1 MIDPPARAQIMV
13 QTKLATLLPGLE
25 QARRE
30 IGQIDERKIVRLLS
44 AAGRAAFGKDAESL
58 IRFHDLLLFFRA
70 FPPGP
75 GVLRLADALLGKI
88 EAKVKAVL
96 AAGADP
102 DAFTP
107 EEVTGIAGTVV
118 EATFSYPMACWLVE
132 HHPKAISIQWDDYE
146 REVQRAA
153 VWPRFFP
160 LMEEDSL
167 TEANVPYLDWLK
179 AARGRQD
186 ELPWLIERFKRLPL
200 SEKEKAGLYDSLEIM
215 VRWDMSGSRASR
227 TLARKPVRQFYFHR
241 GPLLQRRQVSLAE
254 ELARPKLPVKVL
266 PRQQAEKTLDLVK
279 EATGVRYRELYGTSI
294 ADPAWVV
301 QANVGRGVEI
311 YFFGLPPEKRLP
323 LRAYLAG
330 FTIKNGVPINYVEC
344 ISLFDWT
351 EIGFNT
357 FPAYRDGETA
367 WIYAQ
372 TLRLLRQLH
381 GINAISVYPYQIG
394 DGNEEAIAS
403 GAFWFYRKLGFRSMR
418 PDLEKL
424 SLAEEKKVHAD
435 LKYRTPARTLRR
447 LSKAHVVYE
456 LPGVDR
462 SASTPARAN
471 PARFGDRGAW
481 DRFAMRNI
489 GFAVQRRMARDFGG
503 DAEVMRRTAVAQLG
517 RQLNLDPRKLK
528 AREHGIF
535 ADFAAV
541 LGLVPDL
548 SRWSREEKDALRAII
563 AAKSAGTEQ
572 RYLRLLQK
580 HARLRRI
587 ILKLGSRADSPGGK
601 ANSFDT
607 GSTFKVP

>member
-1 MIDPPARAQIMV
+1 MIDQPARAQIMA
-13 QTKLATLLPGLE
+13 QTKLAAILPHLE
-25 QARRE
+25 QARTQ
-30 IGQIDERKIVRLLS
+30 IGQIKEREIVRLLS
-44 AAGRAAFGKDAESL
+44 AAGNAGVGNDAESL
-58 IRFHDLLLFFRA
+58 IRFHDLLLFFRS

-75 GVLRLADALLGKI
+75 GTLRLADALLGRV
-88 EAKVKAVL
+88 EGKVKAVL

-102 DAFTP
+102 DAFAP

-118 EATFSYPMACWLVE
+118 EATFSYPMVCWLVE
-132 HHPKAISIQWDDYE
+132 RHAKAISIQWDDYE

-153 VWPRFFP
+153 AWPRFFP

-186 ELPWLIERFKRLPL
+186 ELPWLIARFQRLPL
-200 SEKEKAGLYDSLEIM
+200 SEKEKTALYDSLEIM
-215 VRWDMSGSRASR
+215 VRWDMSGTGASGASR

-241 GPLLQRRQVSLAE
+241 APLLQRRQVSLADE
-254 ELARPKLPVKVL
+254 FAKPKLPLNVL

-311 YFFGLPPEKRLP
+311 YFWGLPPEKRLP

-330 FTIKNGVPINYVEC
+330 FTVKNGVPINYVEC

-381 GINAISVYPYQIG
+381 GVNAISVYPYQIG
-394 DGNEEAIAS
+394 DGNEEAIGS
-403 GAFWFYRKLGFRSMR
+403 GAFWFYRKLGFRSMD
-418 PDLEKL
+418 PALEKL
-424 SLAEEKKVHAD
+424 AQAEEKKVNANP
-435 LKYRTPARTLRR
+435 KYRTPARTLRR

-456 LPGVDR
+456 LPE
-462 SASTPARAN
+462 AS
-471 PARFGDRGAW
+471 RGAQRKEPGTASPCAISAW
-481 DRFAMRNI
+481 LCSGAWRATLAATLKPCAKTVWPKSAAFWASHQGDCGQMKPVHCQTLPWFWALCLILGNGRRPTSARSRKSSLPKPDGPNYATSALCRTMS
-489 GFAVQRRMARDFGG
+489 GFA
-503 DAEVMRRTAVAQLG
+503 
-517 RQLNLDPRKLK
+517 
-528 AREHGIF
+528 
-535 ADFAAV
+535 
-541 LGLVPDL
+541 
-548 SRWSREEKDALRAII
+548 
-563 AAKSAGTEQ
+563 
-572 RYLRLLQK
+572 RL
-580 HARLRRI
+580 
-587 ILKLGSRADSPGGK
+587 
-601 ANSFDT
+601 F
-607 GSTFKVP
+607 

>member
-1 MIDPPARAQIMV
+1 MGHKIMA
-13 QTKLATLLPGLE
+13 QTKLATLLPRLE
-25 QARRE
+25 HARTQ
-30 IGQIDERKIVRLLS
+30 IGQIKEREIVRLLS
-44 AAGRAAFGKDAESL
+44 AAGQAAAGKDAESL

-75 GVLRLADALLGKI
+75 GTVRLADSLLMRF
-88 EAKVKAVL
+88 EPRVKAVL

-102 DAFTP
+102 DTFAP

-118 EATFSYPMACWLVE
+118 EATFSYPMVCWLVE
-132 HHPKAISIQWDDYE
+132 RHPKAISIQWGDYE

-200 SEKEKAGLYDSLEIM
+200 SEKEKTALYDSLELM
-215 VRWDMSGSRASR
+215 VRWSMSGSRASRASR
-227 TLARKPVRQFYFHR
+227 TLARKPVKEFYFHR
-241 GPLLQRRQVSLAE
+241 APLLQRRQVSLAD
-254 ELARPKLPVKVL
+254 ELAKPKLPVKVL
-266 PRQQAEKTLDLVK
+266 ARQQAEKTLDLVK

-301 QANVGRGVEI
+301 QSNVGRGVEI
-311 YFFGLPPEKRLP
+311 YFWGLPPEKRLP

-330 FTIKNGVPINYVEC
+330 FTVKNGVPINYVEC

-381 GINAISVYPYQIG
+381 GVNAISVYPYQIG
-394 DGNEEAIAS
+394 DGNEEAIGS
-403 GAFWFYRKLGFRSMR
+403 GAFWFYRKLGFRSMH

-424 SLAEEKKVHAD
+424 AQAEEKKIQANP
-435 LKYRTPARTLRR
+435 KYRTPARTLRR
-447 LSKAHVVYE
+447 ISKAHVVYE
-456 LPGVDR
+456 LPEAD
-462 SASTPARAN
+462 P
-471 PARFGDRGAW
+471 GAW

-489 GFAVQRRMARDFGG
+489 GIAVQRRMAREFGG
-503 DAEVMRRTAVAQLG
+503 DAETMHKAAVAQLA
-517 RQLNLDPRKLK
+517 RQLNLNPHKLK
-528 AREHGIF
+528 ARELVAF
-535 ADFAAV
+535 TDFAMV
-541 LGLVPDL
+541 LDLVRDL
-548 SRWSREEKDALRAII
+548 PRWSPEEKGALRAII
-563 AAKSAGTEQ
+563 AAKAGRTEQ
-572 RYLRLLQK
+572 QYVRLLQK
-580 HARLRRI
+580 HTRLRTW
-587 ILKLGSRADSPGGK
+587 ILRLGS
-601 ANSFDT
+601 
-607 GSTFKVP
+607 